1 MTVTNFY
8 EMGRDPSK
16 LPSPGQIVSCIIFT
30 KEEFKTKSLK
40 ELTERKGFG
49 IYPLVR
55 LFVDTNRIEFH
66 EWEDSFFKK
75 SNPSFATA
83 IKRPR
88 IESACSVAPVKA
100 KKKSVVSVKTA
111 VGKDR
116 EHGFSTRVFSLRAKR
131 GRSSCSTHAVDSLLV
146 AFDAMQA
153 LPRGDVRRNIT

>member
-1 MTVTNFY
+1 MSFPTAVLTLTTLFFFVK
-8 EMGRDPSK
+8 ERRDK
-16 LPSPGQIVSCIIFT
+16 LAPV
-30 KEEFKTKSLK
+30 LAA
-40 ELTERKGFG
+40 L
-49 IYPLVR
+49 
-55 LFVDTNRIEFH
+55 
-66 EWEDSFFKK
+66 
-75 SNPSFATA
+75 ATA
-83 IKRPR
+83 SRSQPLL
-88 IESACSVAPVKA
+88 SLT